1 MKKIVIGLIILSA
14 CTSADNSNKSNQSPI
29 DNKDSEAMPL
39 SYEDMQ
45 KQLQGDSAGDVKR
58 QAYELDRQ
66 WSIYRDIYP
75 EKKLSKNINDFSG
88 LDSVQLHRAYLNFS
102 LVMSHYQDSGK
113 TYLPFFKNLYGALDK
128 RMEDLESGNEL
139 LIKDKLRITRL
150 KSDIN
155 SAIAEIEMKTVTK

>member
-1 MKKIVIGLIILSA
+1 MKNILIGLLVLSA
-14 CTSADNSNKSNQSPI
+14 CTAANNSNKSTQSPI
-29 DNKDSEAMPL
+29 DNKNSEAMPM

-58 QAYELDRQ
+58 LAYELEQQ

-75 EKKLSKNINDFSG
+75 VKKLSKNLNDFSG
-88 LDSVQLHRAYLNFS
+88 LDSFQLHRAYLNFS

-113 TYLPFFKNLYGALDK
+113 TYLPFFKNLYGALDNQ
-128 RMEDLESGNEL
+128 MEELESRNEL
-139 LIKDKLRITRL
+139 QIKDKLRITKL

-155 SAIAEIEMKTVTK
+155 SAIAVIEMKSVTK